1 MNDKIKTAV
10 VTGASSGIG
19 FSVAMML
26 VKEGY
31 DVYGIGRNFTG
42 VKDEIEK
49 EDRFHSVQLDLLN
62 IDEITAFITA
72 LKLKHKV
79 SILVNSAGVAYYGP
93 FEDIKVQEISEM
105 VNTNLLAPMVIT
117 KVLMKDIKESQGYI
131 INISSVTAEMNNN
144 THGVSYG
151 ATKAGLTSFSRSLFS
166 EVRKYGVKVI
176 NVEPDLTDTA
186 LYRNAD
192 FKTSEVFDE
201 RLLSLDVAECVK
213 QVINMRDG
221 AVITDITVRPQKN
234 KIVRKNR

>member
-1 MNDKIKTAV
+1 M
-10 VTGASSGIG
+10 SSNGCDEKFDLTF
-19 FSVAMML
+19 FS
-26 VKEGY
+26 
-31 DVYGIGRNFTG
+31 F
-42 VKDEIEK
+42 
-49 EDRFHSVQLDLLN
+49 S
-62 IDEITAFITA
+62 
-72 LKLKHKV
+72 
-79 SILVNSAGVAYYGP
+79 
-93 FEDIKVQEISEM
+93 
-105 VNTNLLAPMVIT
+105 
-117 KVLMKDIKESQGYI
+117 YI

-151 ATKAGLTSFSRSLFS
+151 ATKAGLTSLSRSLSS
-166 EVRKYGVKVI
+166 EVRIYGVQVI